1 MTLRLIKSRI
11 QIANS
16 QLKKLKQDLEEF
28 ALEIDMMLNASD
40 IDIQEQVGNPAVE
53 NRKLHDS
60 NSFLQQQI

>member
-1 MTLRLIKSRI
+1 MTLKLIKSRI

-40 IDIQEQVGNPAVE
+40 IQEQVGNSAVE

>member
-1 MTLRLIKSRI
+1 MTLRSTKSRI
-11 QIANS
+11 QIVNC

-40 IDIQEQVGNPAVE
+40 IQEQVGNSAVE

>member
-40 IDIQEQVGNPAVE
+40 IQEQVGNSAVE
-53 NRKLHDS
+53 NRLKTS
-60 NSFLQQQI
+60 